1 MPQTQVKSVA
11 KRRSRLPREQRT
23 SDILRAAEEV
33 LEQFGY
39 ENAAVAEVARRAG
52 VVEGTV
58 YHYFE
63 TKRELYVAVAE
74 AWYKRVL
81 DNTPPVANRK
91 GIHAA
96 LREVILRELLIIRE
110 NPSIVRF
117 ILMEVRPNADY
128 RHSKLF
134 AMSRKFT
141 SEITKVLT
149 DGIASGALIEHVPMR
164 DARDMIFG
172 GIEHRTWAYLRNE
185 GDFDAEE
192 AADAISLI
200 IYNGLRN
207 NELAAKDAA
216 DDALRERVARLERVV
231 ATLAD
236 AKV

>member
-1 MPQTQVKSVA
+1 MSQTQLKSA
-11 KRRSRLPREQRT
+11 GKRRSRLPREQRT
-23 SDILRAAEEV
+23 SDILRAAKDV
-33 LEQFGY
+33 LEQYGY

-63 TKRELYVAVAE
+63 TKRELYIAVAE
-74 AWYKRVL
+74 EWYKQVL
-81 DNTPPVANRK
+81 DNTRPVAK
-91 GIHAA
+91 HKDIHAA
-96 LREVILRELLIIRE
+96 LREVILRELLIIRA

-149 DGIASGALIEHVPMR
+149 DGIASGELIEHVPMR

-172 GIEHRTWAYLRNE
+172 GIEHRTWAYLRDE

-200 IYNGLRN
+200 IYKGLRN
-207 NELAAKDAA
+207 SESAAADAA
-216 DDALRERVARLERVV
+216 DDALRERVAKLERVV
-231 ATLAD
+231 AALGE
-236 AKV
+236 AKA